1 MAGIEKICEF
11 SGDYPAWAMYGY
23 KRNQLQI
30 MPEYRKLFRGATHT
44 LYVQP
49 TRKLWLYSFGGY
61 TEYNLSND
69 WFTYIM
75 GRVVQE
81 YEYCLVVKDERL
93 LGRVNGRYFN
103 TTHDIATTKRKMK
116 RLLRTK
122 KLNVVNVTAKG
133 DLWDIICE
141 NPFARK

>member
-49 TRKLWLYSFGGY
+49 TRSLWLFSTGGY
-61 TEYNLSND
+61 TEYNLKDD
-69 WFTYIM
+69 WFRYEK
-75 GRVVQE
+75 GRIVQE
-81 YEYCLVVKDERL
+81 YKYCLAVDDEKL
-93 LGRVNGRYFN
+93 LGQVNGLYFN
-103 TTHDIATTKRKMK
+103 TTHDISTMRRKMK
-116 RLLRTK
+116 RLLRVK
-122 KLNVVNVTAKG
+122 KLNVVRVERG
-133 DLWDIICE
+133 SEL
-141 NPFARK
+141 F